1 MILNYELRNT
11 KTSGVSSI
19 IDDSNYVQIQ
29 VLRVHTREVLAS
41 QNTSQLILGDEV
53 REGVLRYI

>member
-11 KTSGVSSI
+11 KTSGVFSI
-19 IDDSNYVQIQ
+19 IDDSDNVQIQ
-29 VLRVHTREVLAS
+29 ILRIHTREVFTS

-53 REGVLRYI
+53 REGVL